1 MAETV
6 AERSGG
12 EFVPLGSAS
21 YKRLAVV
28 RGEVDAYLHAGG
40 RYECDSAA
48 PLGVALAAGPH
59 ALRIDGSPLAYNQP
73 DPTLP
78 TCWCTEPSLRA
89 RCSGRS
95 RRRRCTDDP

>member
-1 MAETV
+1 MAEAV

-28 RGEVDAYLHAGG
+28 RGEVDAYLYAGG

-48 PLGVALAAGPH
+48 PLGAALAAGPH

-73 DPTLP
+73 DPT
-78 TCWCTEPSLRA
+78 
-89 RCSGRS
+89 GD
-95 RRRRCTDDP
+95 RRRANPREARRDGHCPA